1 MGGIN
6 LSKFNNWLPIVNKI
20 PYLTSLFL
28 ENCNLANIFSVP
40 LANSSTSLNALYLP
54 YNSLTSSSSVPEW
67 LFNYNTSV
75 VELYLFGN
83 QFQGMIPNAFSKI
96 KSLVHLYLDDN
107 EFEGGIPKSFGSMC
121 NLKTLSL
128 IRANLNGK
136 FLGIIHNLIGCAQ
149 HSIEILYLAFRWE
162 SNHRKIT

>member
-1 MGGIN
+1 MPNIFFIP
-6 LSKFNNWLPIVNKI
+6 LVNSFTSLDALGLASTD
-20 PYLTSLFL
+20 LTS
-28 ENCNLANIFSVP
+28 A
-40 LANSSTSLNALYLP
+40 
-54 YNSLTSSSSVPEW
+54 SSVLEW
-67 LFNYNTSV
+67 LFNYNTSI

-96 KSLVHLYLDDN
+96 KSLVHLYLNDN

-136 FLGIIHNLIGCAQ
+136 FLGIIHNLIRCAQ